1 VERVGISGGV
11 IWVAGI
17 GRIIVDI
24 TEQFVNKVMSVVNGK
39 INSTRVETTS
49 LLGV

>member
-1 VERVGISGGV
+1 M

-24 TEQFVNKVMSVVNGK
+24 TEQFVNKLMSVINWK
-39 INSTRVETTS
+39 INSIRVETAA

>member
-1 VERVGISGGV
+1 M
-11 IWVAGI
+11 AGI

-24 TEQFVNKVMSVVNGK
+24 TEQFVNKVMSVINWK
-39 INSTRVETTS
+39 INSIRVETAA

>member
-1 VERVGISGGV
+1 MERVGISGGV

-17 GRIIVDI
+17 ERIIVDI
-24 TEQFVNKVMSVVNGK
+24 TERFVNKVMSVINWK
-39 INSTRVETTS
+39 INSLRIETAA

>member
-1 VERVGISGGV
+1 M
-11 IWVAGI
+11 AGI

-24 TEQFVNKVMSVVNGK
+24 TEQFVNKVMSVVNWK
-39 INSTRVETTS
+39 INSIRVETAA

>member
-1 VERVGISGGV
+1 M

-17 GRIIVDI
+17 GRISLNI
-24 TEQFVNKVMSVVNGK
+24 TERFVNKVMSVINWK
-39 INSTRVETTS
+39 INSIRIETAA

>member
-1 VERVGISGGV
+1 
-11 IWVAGI
+11 VAGI

-24 TEQFVNKVMSVVNGK
+24 TERFVNKAISVINWK
-39 INSTRVETTS
+39 INNIRVETAA

>member
-1 VERVGISGGV
+1 M

-17 GRIIVDI
+17 GRMSVDI
-24 TEQFVNKVMSVVNGK
+24 TERFVNKVISVINWK
-39 INSTRVETTS
+39 INNIRVETAA

>member
-1 VERVGISGGV
+1 MAE
-11 IWVAGI
+11 I

-24 TEQFVNKVMSVVNGK
+24 TERFVNKVMSVINWK
-39 INSTRVETTS
+39 INSIRVETAA